1 MSALKQLRSVSE
13 IAVIRPSAM
22 VAHFF
27 LSDVRQRACSIVGV
41 LNAFFRIYQDIRQHK
56 LLALRAVIVG
66 NVLLF
71 LVWGIFA
78 LRLADL
84 DDWLFVTGLI
94 DIRYFWRGGSAA
106 FSHFL
111 IGGGLNFFV
120 GWIVGRTHLQHR
132 TAMVSAFFISLVLIF
147 DLTRVLLP
155 FIEATRKSVEAFSHF
170 VSIGF
175 VDFVFLRLPILVG
188 GICCVRDVSRRT
200 RFDPSPTTMS

>member
-1 MSALKQLRSVSE
+1 M
-13 IAVIRPSAM
+13 
-22 VAHFF
+22 
-27 LSDVRQRACSIVGV
+27 
-41 LNAFFRIYQDIRQHK
+41 RQHK
-56 LLALRAVIVG
+56 LLAFRAVIVG

-71 LVWGIFA
+71 LAWGIFA

-94 DIRYFWRGGSAA
+94 DIRYFWRGGRAA
-106 FSHFL
+106 VSHFL

-120 GWIVGRTHLQHR
+120 GWIVGRTHRQHR

-147 DLTRVLLP
+147 DLIRVLPP

-175 VDFVFLRLPILVG
+175 IDFVFLRLPILVG
-188 GICCVRDVSRRT
+188 GICCVRDVSRGT
-200 RFDPSPTTMS
+200 RFHTSPTTMS